1 MLSNSK
7 YCFFAALGGA
17 LVFCQVAQAA
27 NFKLAH
33 QFAPD
38 SLPGQ
43 SATHFAELVKTKSN
57 GATTITV
64 IPGGALGDEK
74 SNLQQVANGSIDMAL
89 TGTVVIS
96 FMAQPYNLVSMDYL
110 FDSADHILAVFNGE
124 IGKEINAYI
133 EKNHGIRSLGW
144 QYVGTRMLTANKPIR
159 TVGDLKGLKVR
170 LPGVQMSIQTWKRT
184 GADIVSV
191 AFTELYLALQ
201 TGTVDAQE
209 NPPNFIRAQ
218 KFYEVQRY
226 LMDTNH
232 RPQMNGFFIN
242 SKLFGGLDAAAQKA
256 IADAGSETVAWA
268 SQTASKQQDE
278 DIAWLTTKGGMERIH
293 IDLEGIQ
300 DLIKDVP
307 SEVLGESGVEL
318 YKWIR
323 AVKP

>member
-1 MLSNSK
+1 MHSTSK
-7 YCFFAALGGA
+7 YWLFAVLGGA
-17 LVFCQVAQAA
+17 LALSQAAQAA

-43 SATHFAELVKTKSN
+43 SATHFVELVKTKSN

-89 TGTVVIS
+89 TGTVAIS

-133 EKNHGIRSLGW
+133 EKNHGVHALGW

-184 GADIVSV
+184 GADVVSV

-201 TGTVDAQE
+201 TGTVDAEE

-242 SKLFGGLDAAAQKA
+242 SKLFGGLDAATRKA
-256 IADAGSETVAWA
+256 ISDAGSETVSWA

-293 IDLEGIQ
+293 IDLDGIQ

-307 SEVLGESGVEL
+307 RDVLGESGVEL
-318 YKWIR
+318 YKRIR
-323 AVKP
+323 SVKP